1 MGSSLL
7 STMLDLIVRGGK
19 IFTAGDVFEKDV
31 GIKDGKIS
39 EISSSISDTSA
50 EVVDAKGKYILPG
63 LIDGHTH
70 MEFPFMGTVT
80 VDDFYHGT
88 KAALGGGVTTIVD
101 FISPAK
107 GQNLL
112 DAYDVWRGN
121 ADPKVV
127 SDYSLHSIIREASD
141 ENLKQIPE
149 MVRRGVTSFKL
160 FMAYKGELMM
170 EDGDLYRTIQAITDA
185 KGVVA
190 IHAENGEI
198 VSKLTEELLVGG
210 KKEAIYHYH
219 SRPEPL
225 EYEAANRIAVIASTV
240 GKDVKLYL
248 VHTSTGEAVDI
259 MSSYRMK
266 GYNFFNET
274 TPNYLIMDNDIL
286 NRQDGYRL
294 IMSPPFREK
303 DQLDML
309 WERLAYGEIQTIGS
323 DHCVYSDEQKR
334 RYKEEIP
341 SFNEV
346 PNGVPGVETILP
358 LMFHYGVKKGRIDM
372 QRLVEVTSANP
383 AKLFGLYPRKGSI
396 MPGSDADIAVLDP
409 DRRMKISADV
419 LHSNIDYSIFEGMEV
434 EGWPHT
440 TIRRGE
446 VVFTDGEVTAK
457 PGSGKYIPGT
467 VE

>member
-1 MGSSLL
+1 
-7 STMLDLIVRGGK
+7 MLDLIVKGGK
-19 IFTAGDVFEKDV
+19 VFTSGDVFEKDI

-39 EISSSISDTSA
+39 EISSSINDSSA
-50 EVVDAKGKYILPG
+50 KVVDASGKYVLPG

-88 KAALGGGVTTIVD
+88 RAALGGGVTTIVD

-127 SDYSLHSIIREASD
+127 SDYALHSIIREASD

-170 EDGDLYRTIQAITDA
+170 EDGDLYKTIKAITDA
-185 KGVVA
+185 RGVVA

-198 VSKLTEELLVGG
+198 ISKLTEELLVDG

-225 EYEAANRIAVIASTV
+225 EYEAANRVAVIASTV
-240 GKDVKLYL
+240 GRDVKLYL
-248 VHTSTGEAVDI
+248 VHTSTGQAVDI
-259 MSSYRMK
+259 LSSYRKK
-266 GYNFFNET
+266 GYQFFNET

-294 IMSPPFREK
+294 IMSPPFRVK
-303 DQLDML
+303 NQLDML

-323 DHCVYSDEQKR
+323 DHCVYSDEQKK

-358 LMFHYGVKKGRIDM
+358 LMFYYGVKKGRINM

-396 MPGSDADIAVLDP
+396 MPGSDADIAILDP
-409 DRRMKISADV
+409 NKKVKISPDL
-419 LHSNIDYSIFEGMEV
+419 LHSNIDYSIFDGMEV
-434 EGWPHT
+434 EGWPET

-446 VVFTDGEVTAK
+446 VVFQNGEVTAK
-457 PGSGKYIPGT
+457 QGSGKYVPG
-467 VE
+467 VV

>member
-1 MGSSLL
+1 MCQSIFSI
-7 STMLDLIVRGGK
+7 MLDLIVKGGR
-19 IFTAGDVFEKDV
+19 IFTAGDTFEKDI

-39 EISSSISDTSA
+39 QISSSISDTSA
-50 EVVDAKGKYILPG
+50 KVVDATGKYVLPG

-88 KAALGGGVTTIVD
+88 RAALGGGVTTIVD

-112 DAYDVWRGN
+112 EAYDVWRGN

-127 SDYSLHSIIREASD
+127 SDYALHSIIREASE
-141 ENLKQIPE
+141 ENLQQVQE
-149 MVRRGVTSFKL
+149 MVKRGVTSFKL

-170 EDGDLYRTIQAITDA
+170 EDGDLYETIKAITDA
-185 KGVVA
+185 KAVVA

-198 VSKLTEELLVGG
+198 ISKLTGELLAEG
-210 KKEAIYHYH
+210 KNGAINHYN

-240 GKDVKLYL
+240 GKNVKLYL
-248 VHTSTGEAVDI
+248 VHTSTGKAVDI
-259 MSSYRMK
+259 MARYRKK
-266 GYNFFNET
+266 GYQFYNET
-274 TPNYLIMDNDIL
+274 TPNYLIMDREVL
-286 NRQDGYRL
+286 NRDDGYRL
-294 IMSPPFREK
+294 IMSPPFRK
-303 DQLDML
+303 NDQLDKL
-309 WERLAYGEIQTIGS
+309 WERLAFGDISTIGS

-358 LMFHYGVKKGRIDM
+358 LMYFYGVKKGRISM
-372 QRLVEVTSANP
+372 QKLVEVTSANP
-383 AKLFGLYPRKGSI
+383 AKLYGLYPRKGSL
-396 MPGSDADIAVLDP
+396 MPGSDADIAILDP
-409 DRRMKISADV
+409 ERKVKITPEL
-419 LHSNIDYSIFEGMEV
+419 LHSNIDYSIFDGMEV
-434 EGWPHT
+434 VGWPHA
-440 TIRRGE
+440 TIRRGDL
-446 VVFTDGEVTAK
+446 VFSEGEVTAEK
-457 PGSGKYIPGT
+457 GSGKYIPGV